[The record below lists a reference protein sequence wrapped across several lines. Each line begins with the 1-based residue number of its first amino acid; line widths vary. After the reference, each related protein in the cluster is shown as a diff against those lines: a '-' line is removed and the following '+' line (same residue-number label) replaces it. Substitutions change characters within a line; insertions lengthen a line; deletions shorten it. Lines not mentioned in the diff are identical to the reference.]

1 MTKIRRGMI
10 ELIYIVR
17 SIKEKMPKMDIS
29 PIFKVFDHLK
39 EKIHKADN
47 FGLTSLRKVPNM

>member
-17 SIKEKMPKMDIS
+17 SIKEKMPKMDIG
-29 PIFKVFDHLK
+29 PIIKMFDHLK
-39 EKIHKADN
+39 EKNCKADN
-47 FGLTSLRKVPNM
+47 FGLRSLWKVPNM